1 MSYLAERHHFTAYLQ
16 ESGFVEGWLVK
27 DWVRGGKGGLGQV
40 MAQGLTSLMRLW
52 AQMRAVEWMRTG
64 SLVGSD
70 RQMIWRVRHALAFA
84 PPHPVIPKTIAHAQK
99 RQRHGAAG
107 YWPA

>member
-1 MSYLAERHHFTAYLQ
+1 MKRWTRPPLDDLERLDEAVSYLAERHHFTAYLQ

-52 AQMRAVEWMRTG
+52 AQMRAQWSG
-64 SLVGSD
+64 C
-70 RQMIWRVRHALAFA
+70 
-84 PPHPVIPKTIAHAQK
+84 AQ
-99 RQRHGAAG
+99 AAS
-107 YWPA
+107 

>member
-40 MAQGLTSLMRLW
+40 MAQGLVPS
-52 AQMRAVEWMRTG
+52 
-64 SLVGSD
+64 
-70 RQMIWRVRHALAFA
+70 
-84 PPHPVIPKTIAHAQK
+84 
-99 RQRHGAAG
+99 
-107 YWPA
+107 